1 MSSTLPGSRLVPAVV
16 ALCTAVMLLW
26 SSPARALDPSLD
38 ITQYAHLAWT
48 FRNGFS
54 NGAVYAIAQTP
65 DGYLWLGTSAG
76 VVRYD
81 GARLTPLPLGPG
93 HRLPNAAS
101 AAILPA
107 RDGSV
112 WIGTLDGLVSW
123 KNGALTHYP
132 AFAGRTVITLLQQRD
147 GTVWAGSFGGA
158 TGKLCAFRG
167 EQTTCYGDDGEFG
180 GSVASLYEDGDGSL
194 WVGSGTGLWRWTPG
208 APGHY
213 LATPI
218 QTHQSLT
225 LGDRGKD
232 VLVAVDGIHQVAGTQ
247 VVEYPLRGVPSPLSA
262 TSVLRD
268 RNGGLWIGTAAH
280 GLVHAYEGKASRF
293 TREDGLSSDQV
304 LALFEDREGTIWV
317 GTSEGIDRFRE
328 WPVTSLSVKQGLS
341 NSTATSVLATRDGSI
356 WIGTAD
362 GLNRWKDRRTTIYRK
377 RIDPG
382 LPDDNVQSLF
392 EDERGRVWVSGSRG
406 LAVLENGKF
415 TAVPAVPGG
424 FTHAIASDNRG
435 GLWLSLWLT
444 SNDYGLA
451 HLVDGHIIEHAPW
464 EKLGG
469 GPGTG
474 LEPDPDG
481 GVWTGL
487 LSGGVAHFRSGRI
500 NILSLTRDGE
510 RSIRKVLHVSRDR
523 DGTMW
528 VGTDNGLSR
537 ITNGRVATLTEAN
550 GLPCPTVHW
559 IIEDQ
564 LAAYWLYTAC
574 GLVRVARTELDAW
587 TADPMR
593 IIRSTTFDS
602 AEGIQL
608 VPILT
613 PSRPAVTK
621 SPDGK
626 IWFLNGSTV
635 SFIDPSRIA
644 INTLAPPVHIE
655 QVVADGQTFDD
666 TRPLHLPPKI
676 RNLLINYTAL
686 SMVAPEKVHFRYMLE
701 GQDSEWRE
709 VVNKREVQY
718 SNLSPGKYRFR
729 VAASNNSGLW
739 NEAGDVLDFSVAPAY
754 YQTNW
759 FRALSTVFF
768 LALLWAAYQLRVRQL
783 QHEFEMMLEARVGER
798 TRIARELH
806 DTLLQS
812 FHGLLLRF
820 QTASYL
826 LSQRPAEGK
835 ETLDSAIQQAATA
848 IAQGRDAVQGLRTST
863 VERNDLPLAIRT
875 LGDELA
881 THETSHKHS
890 IFTVEVEGE
899 PRELGPIV
907 RDEIYKIAAE
917 ALRNAFRHAHANR
930 IEVEVRYDTDQFRL
944 RVRDDGGGI
953 DSKVLANQGLE
964 GHYGLRGMPERAEL
978 IGGKLSVWSQVGSG
992 TEVELRLPA
1001 SAVYTTSQRR
1011 SWWSRLFR
1019 SETPGHLEGDAS

>member
-1 MSSTLPGSRLVPAVV
+1 MRGTEPGSRAPAVA
-16 ALCTAVMLLW
+16 ALCTAALLVW
-26 SSPARALDPSLD
+26 PSSATALDPSLD

-54 NGAVYAIAQTP
+54 NGAVYTIAQTP
-65 DGYLWLGTSAG
+65 DGYLWLGTASG

-81 GARLTPLPLGPG
+81 GTRLTPLPLGPG
-93 HRLPNAAS
+93 HKLPNAAS

-123 KNGALTHYP
+123 KNGELTHYP
-132 AFAGRTVITLLQQRD
+132 VFAGRTVITLLQQRD
-147 GTVWAGSFGGA
+147 GTVWAGSFGGP

-167 EQTTCYGDDGEFG
+167 EQATCYGDDGGLG

-208 APGHY
+208 TPGRY

-225 LGDRGKD
+225 PGDRGKD
-232 VLVAVDGIHQVAGTQ
+232 VLVAADGIHQVAGTQ
-247 VVEYPLRGVPSPLSA
+247 VVDYPLPGVPSPLSA

-280 GLVHAYEGKASRF
+280 GLVHAYEGKTSRF
-293 TREDGLSSDQV
+293 TLEDGLSSDQV

-317 GTSEGIDRFRE
+317 GTSGGIDRFRE

-362 GLNRWKDRRTTIYRK
+362 GLNRWKDGRATIYRQ
-377 RIDPG
+377 RIHPG

-392 EDERGRVWVSGSRG
+392 EDERGRVWVSGSHG

-444 SNDYGLA
+444 ANDYGLA
-451 HLVDGHIIEHAPW
+451 HLVDGHIVEHTPW
-464 EKLGG
+464 QKLGG

-474 LEPDPDG
+474 LVPDPDG

-487 LSGGVAHFRSGRI
+487 LSGGIAHFQAGRI
-500 NILSLTRDGE
+500 RNLSLTGE
-510 RSIRKVLHVSRDR
+510 GESTTRKVLSVSRDR

-528 VGTDNGLSR
+528 VATDNGLSR
-537 ITNGRVATLTEAN
+537 ITNDRVATLTAPN

-574 GLVRVARTELDAW
+574 GLVRIARTELDAW
-587 TADPMR
+587 TADPKR

-602 AEGIQL
+602 ADGVQL

-613 PSRPAVTK
+613 PSRPAVTT
-621 SPDGK
+621 SSDGK

-635 SFIDPSRIA
+635 SFIDPSRMA
-644 INTLAPPVHIE
+644 INTLPPPVHIE

-666 TRPLHLPPKI
+666 TPPLRLPPKT
-676 RNLLINYTAL
+676 RNLSINYTAL
-686 SMVAPEKVHFRYMLE
+686 SMVAPERVRFRYMLE
-701 GQDSEWRE
+701 GQDSDWRE

-718 SNLSPGKYRFR
+718 SNLSPGHYRFR

-739 NEAGDVLDFSVAPAY
+739 NEVGDVLDFSVAPAY

-759 FRALSTVFF
+759 FRALCAICF
-768 LALLWAAYQLRVRQL
+768 LALLWAAYQLRVRRLHHQ
-783 QHEFEMMLEARVGER
+783 FDMMLETRVSER

-826 LSQRPAEGK
+826 LPEQPLDAK
-835 ETLDSAIQQAATA
+835 EKLNGAIQQAAKA
-848 IAQGRDAVQGLRTST
+848 ITEGRNAVQGLRAST
-863 VERNDLPLAIRT
+863 VERNDLAEAIRT
-875 LGDELA
+875 FGDELFGDA
-881 THETSHKHS
+881 SAQPPTTYA
-890 IFTVEVEGE
+890 VAVEGE
-899 PRELGPIV
+899 TRDLHPIL

-917 ALRNAFRHAHANR
+917 ALRNAFRHAHATR
-930 IEVEVRYDTDQFRL
+930 VEVEIHYDDEQFRL
-944 RVRDDGGGI
+944 RVRDNGAGMDP
-953 DSKVLANQGLE
+953 KVLANDGVD
-964 GHYGLRGMPERAEL
+964 GHYGLRGMPERAAL
-978 IGGKLSVWSQVGSG
+978 IGGKLAMWSEVGAG
-992 TEVELRLPA
+992 TEVELRVPA
-1001 SAVYTTSQRR
+1001 STVYARSARR
-1011 SWWSRLFR
+1011 SWASRLFA
-1019 SETPGHLEGDAS
+1019 SKPPAHLGGDAS

>member
-1 MSSTLPGSRLVPAVV
+1 M
-16 ALCTAVMLLW
+16 
-26 SSPARALDPSLD
+26 
-38 ITQYAHLAWT
+38 
-48 FRNGFS
+48 
-54 NGAVYAIAQTP
+54 
-65 DGYLWLGTSAG
+65 
-76 VVRYD
+76 
-81 GARLTPLPLGPG
+81 
-93 HRLPNAAS
+93 
-101 AAILPA
+101 
-107 RDGSV
+107 
-112 WIGTLDGLVSW
+112 
-123 KNGALTHYP
+123 
-132 AFAGRTVITLLQQRD
+132 
-147 GTVWAGSFGGA
+147 
-158 TGKLCAFRG
+158 
-167 EQTTCYGDDGEFG
+167 
-180 GSVASLYEDGDGSL
+180 
-194 WVGSGTGLWRWTPG
+194 PG
-208 APGHY
+208 APERY

-225 LGDRGKD
+225 QDNDGRG
-232 VLVAVDGIHQVAGTQ
+232 VLVAVDGVRQIAGTD
-247 VVEYPLRGVPSPLSA
+247 VVDYPLRGVPLPLSA

-280 GLVHAYEGKASRF
+280 GLVHSYEGKASLL

-304 LALFEDREGTIWV
+304 LALLEDREGNIWV

-341 NSTATSVLATRDGSI
+341 NSTATSVLAARDGSI

-362 GLNRWKDRRTTIYRK
+362 GLNRWKDGRATIYRK
-377 RIDPG
+377 RLDAG

-392 EDERGRVWVSGSRG
+392 EDEHGRIWVSGSRG

-415 TAVPAVPGG
+415 TVVPAVPGG

-451 HLVDGHIIEHAPW
+451 HLVDGHITEHAPW
-464 EKLGG
+464 QKLGG

-481 GVWTGL
+481 GIWTGL
-487 LSGGVAHFRSGRI
+487 LSGGVAHFRAGQIHILPLTGSGE
-500 NILSLTRDGE
+500 SG
-510 RSIRKVLHVSRDR
+510 IRKVLHVSRDR

-528 VGTDNGLSR
+528 VATDSGLSR
-537 ITNGRVATLTEAN
+537 ITNGEVATLTEAN

-564 LAAYWLYTAC
+564 MAAYWLYTAC
-574 GLVRVARTELDAW
+574 GLVRIARTELDAW
-587 TADPMR
+587 AADEKR
-593 IIRSTTFDS
+593 FIHSTMFDS

-635 SFIDPSRIA
+635 SFIDPSRMA
-644 INTLAPPVHIE
+644 INTLPPPVRIE
-655 QVVADGQTFDD
+655 QVVADGRTFDD
-666 TRPLHLPPKI
+666 TRPLVLPPKI
-676 RNLLINYTAL
+676 RNLQINYTAL

-718 SNLSPGKYRFR
+718 SNLSPGTYRFR

-739 NEAGDVLDFSVAPAY
+739 NEAGDVLDLSVEPAY

-759 FRALSTVFF
+759 FRLLGAVCF

-783 QHEFEMMLEARVGER
+783 HHQFDMMLEVRVGER

-806 DTLLQS
+806 DTLLQG

-826 LSQRPAEGK
+826 LPERPAEAK
-835 ETLDSAIQQAATA
+835 DKLDTA
-848 IAQGRDAVQGLRTST
+848 IEHAAKAITEGRDAVQGLRVST
-863 VERNDLPLAIRT
+863 IERNDLAVAIRT

-881 THETSHKHS
+881 THASARQPPTFSVAVQGET
-890 IFTVEVEGE
+890 
-899 PRELGPIV
+899 RDLRPIV

-917 ALRNAFRHAHANR
+917 ALRNAFRHAQAGR
-930 IEVEVRYDTDQFRL
+930 IEVDIRYDDEQFRM
-944 RVRDDGGGI
+944 RVRDDGIGI
-953 DSKVLANQGLE
+953 DRNVLANQGLE
-964 GHYGLRGMPERAEL
+964 GHYGLRGMPERAAL
-978 IGGKLSVWSQVGSG
+978 IGGKLAVWSETGEG

-1001 SAVYTTSQRR
+1001 SNGYAISPTR
-1011 SWWSRLFR
+1011 SWWSRLWASKPPAR
-1019 SETPGHLEGDAS
+1019 SEGDAS